1 MVEGKDCH
9 HKKINQ
15 TTKHPP
21 TEFPLSGD
29 FSFLLKKNKKNR
41 IHEESGLQMVDINGL
56 EPLTFRTSSGCSTN

>member
-9 HKKINQ
+9 HKKINRI
-15 TTKHPP
+15 TKHPP

-29 FSFLLKKNKKNR
+29 FVSALKRIEKDR
-41 IHEESGLQMVDINGL
+41 IHEESGLQLVDINGL